1 MKRILFALF
10 VCSFFLSVHAEEP
23 AVGAPVSDAPVAVNE
38 QKSDPATPDVQ
49 NAVPPASVPAATE
62 AAQPLKEDVK
72 TPESKVSPVA
82 VSPAMATESAKDEG
96 AVSPVAST
104 VPVAGAPE
112 ALKIPESKVVEPTLP
127 AGCVASLQQIVVYHE
142 KEMAD
147 LKERIARWDVKVG
160 PMIKRQQD
168 LSNELKTKLKKQEDL
183 LNQNTKASKK
193 EASALKKEMT
203 KIGKDLQAVDKELKI
218 AGKDLSA
225 EIKTLSQESSQSLK
239 AACQQAIADI
249 QKSEK

>member
-10 VCSFFLSVHAEEP
+10 VFSFFLSVHAEEP

-38 QKSDPATPDVQ
+38 QKVDSATPDVQ
-49 NAVPPASVPAATE
+49 QAVPAAAE
-62 AAQPLKEDVK
+62 ATPPLKEDVK
-72 TPESKVSPVA
+72 TPEPKVSPVA

-142 KEMAD
+142 KGMAD

-168 LSNELKTKLKKQEDL
+168 LNNELKTKLKKQEDL

-203 KIGKDLQAVDKELKI
+203 KIGKDLQAVDKELKT

-249 QKSEK
+249 QKSEN